1 MQNSSESSYGDPVYG
16 DELDAVMDRIEENC
30 NNYRVN
36 ELVDAEIVRE
46 DFGIGM
52 YWDHDQEEKF
62 VLVTAYNEDSAYIS
76 VGASNDF
83 NDEEIIEI
91 GFLDL
96 ENLGP
101 HLEAA
106 GKTAESIEAP
116 L

>member
-16 DELDAVMDRIEENC
+16 DELDAVMDRIEEDC
-30 NNYRVN
+30 ISYRAN
-36 ELVDAEIVRE
+36 EMVDAEIIRE

-52 YWDHDQEEKF
+52 YWDHEQEEKF
-62 VLVTAYNEDSAYIS
+62 VLVTAYNEDRAYLS
-76 VGASNDF
+76 VGSSNRY

-91 GFLDL
+91 GFVDL
-96 ENLGP
+96 EKLEP

-106 GKTAESIEAP
+106 GTTAESMEAP